1 MRRFDEDIQLAR
13 RLNDLGQSTAANLV
27 AAPLAAQAGADLL
40 ARLAESGA
48 LLEST

>member
-1 MRRFDEDIQLAR
+1 MHRSDEDIELAR
-13 RLNDLGQSTAANLV
+13 RLNDLRQEHCRQLV

-40 ARLAESGA
+40 ARLSESGA